1 MSALQ
6 IERMKDI
13 KEEVEQWKTSN
24 IQVFWSEIAHGDHL
38 LQIYENDKVFL
49 DTLEG
54 FAGSGFLAGDS
65 VIVIATSSHLGLLH
79 QRLQKQGF
87 DLDHLIE
94 TQRYIGLN
102 AEDQFSKFM
111 INNSPDEKLFFDF
124 VYHLLNSVKKD
135 GRKVLVFGEL
145 VAMLLEQ
152 HNYNA
157 TVQLEDLWH
166 QLVHK
171 NSFTLYCAYP
181 KSGLKQNASESIA
194 RICES
199 HHTLIDGKPRPST
212 EICYRAAV

>member
-1 MSALQ
+1 
-6 IERMKDI
+6 MKL
-13 KEEVEQWKTSN
+13 EHANTSQN
-24 IQVFWSEIAHGDHL
+24 HTLVF
-38 LQIYENDKVFL
+38 K
-49 DTLEG
+49 
-54 FAGSGFLAGDS
+54 
-65 VIVIATSSHLGLLH
+65 
-79 QRLQKQGF
+79 
-87 DLDHLIE
+87 
-94 TQRYIGLN
+94 
-102 AEDQFSKFM
+102 EDQFSKFM

-135 GRKVLVFGEL
+135 GRKVLVFCEL